1 MNPVLRVCVK
11 NSLQDWGL
19 RFFMTRT
26 DISVA
31 DQRAQIQKELEQME
45 GMLDI
50 GLSDHSAAAG
60 TLSYRLR
67 AAFIAGSA
75 AGLWL
80 ALFELT
86 RLALGA

>member
-1 MNPVLRVCVK
+1 MA
-11 NSLQDWGL
+11 
-19 RFFMTRT
+19 RT

-31 DQRAQIQKELEQME
+31 DQSAQIDGQLEQME
-45 GMLDI
+45 GMRDI
-50 GLSDHSAAAG
+50 GLSYHPAGAG

-67 AAFIAGSA
+67 AAFIVASA

-86 RLALGA
+86 RLMLGA

>member
-1 MNPVLRVCVK
+1 MA
-11 NSLQDWGL
+11 
-19 RFFMTRT
+19 RT

-31 DQRAQIQKELEQME
+31 DQSAQIQGQQEHID

-50 GLSDHSAAAG
+50 GLSDHPAAGG

-67 AAFIAGSA
+67 AAFIVASA

-80 ALFELT
+80 TLFELT
-86 RLALGA
+86 RLMLGA